1 MKRISCFFA
10 ALLLAACSSGLDQK
24 FDGSNEATFKSTLAS
39 MKRASSP
46 EEVKRLDEALLVL
59 AISDVSIGYEG
70 GILRAMNKISRANPE
85 QLGDSLLPLVN
96 GRSGRQVIDAGQ
108 KRKKDEATKQLA
120 AVVSELARLKKL
132 RDEKVKTQ
140 GALEAIQVSDATLR
154 FSSAGAQKI
163 SLIAFKVK
171 NAGDVPL
178 THLYLRGSV
187 AASASDK
194 ALFSDDINY
203 RITDALA
210 PGATKEFRLPNSS
223 PGKWNAPEIWGKENL
238 LFTIEVVNAESGAG
252 NKLAAAFTHKD
263 AERLLT
269 LEQDKLALEKM
280 LQEK

>member
-24 FDGSNEATFKSTLAS
+24 FDGSNEAAFKSTLAS

-46 EEVKRLDEALLVL
+46 EEIKRLDEALLVL

-70 GILRAMNKISRANPE
+70 GILRAMHKISRASPE

-132 RDEKVKTQ
+132 SEEKANTQ
-140 GALEAIQVSDATLR
+140 GTLESIQVSDATLR
-154 FSSAGAQKI
+154 FSSAGTQKI

-171 NAGDVPL
+171 NAGEAPL

-187 AASASDK
+187 AAPGSDK
-194 ALFSDDINY
+194 ALFSGDINY
-203 RITDALA
+203 KITDALA

-238 LFTIEVVNAESGAG
+238 LFTIEVVNAESGPG
-252 NKLAAAFTHKD
+252 KKLAAAFTHKD

-269 LEQDKLALEKM
+269 LEQDKPALETM